1 MKKTFA
7 AILILL
13 LTALTGVSNNVGVLA
28 SGAPADGVYAKSAT
42 GAMVVRI
49 QLRLR
54 ELGYLN
60 FKPTGSYK
68 SMTVDAAK
76 AFQKNYRDSGYEMQ
90 VDGKMGE
97 QSLELLFKYEALRP
111 SLSGISIPAGPKH
124 GSGTITMTGS
134 LLPWSSVKELLKV
147 NTAYQITDCY
157 TGYTFELVFTGGEN
171 HAEMEPAS
179 ITGLAAFLQIC
190 GEQFNYLKRPV
201 VVTIDGQDVAASIQ
215 CWPHG
220 SDSIPDN
227 EMSGHVCLYFDGCL
241 SHVGSLPDVEHN
253 ENIHKAS
260 GQ

>member
-1 MKKTFA
+1 MKNA
-7 AILILL
+7 ASVILILFL
-13 LTALTGVSNNVGVLA
+13 VLA
-28 SGAPADGVYAKSAT
+28 VCVSPEKGALASASSNDGIYAKSST
-42 GAMVVRI
+42 GPMVVRI

-76 AFQKNYRDSGYEMQ
+76 AFQKNYRDSGFDMQ

-97 QSLELLFKYEALRP
+97 QSLELLFKFEALRP
-111 SLSGISIPAGPKH
+111 SLSSVSIPAGPKH
-124 GSGTITMTGS
+124 GSGVITKTGS
-134 LLPWSSVKELLKV
+134 LVQWNDVKTLMKE
-147 NTAYQITDCY
+147 NTAYIITDCY

-179 ITGLAAFLQIC
+179 VNALAEFMRIC
-190 GEQFNYLKRPV
+190 GEQYNYLKRPV
-201 VVTIDGQDVAASIQ
+201 VVEIDGQSVAASIQ

-220 SDSIPDN
+220 SNSIAEN
-227 EMSGHVCLYFDGCL
+227 EMKGHVCLFFEGSL
-241 SHVGSLPDVEHN
+241 SHVGGLPDVEHN
-253 ENIHKAS
+253 ENIYKAA

>member
-1 MKKTFA
+1 MKKTFVA
-7 AILILL
+7 LILSILIVILSAAPAGE
-13 LTALTGVSNNVGVLA
+13 TLA
-28 SGAPADGVYAKSAT
+28 SGALADVVYAKSAT
-42 GAMVVRI
+42 GPMVVRI

-90 VDGKMGE
+90 VDGKMGA
-97 QSLELLFKYEALRP
+97 QSLELLFRYEAMRP

-124 GSGTITMTGS
+124 GSGSISKTGD
-134 LLPWSSVKELLKV
+134 LVPWSSVKTLLKL
-147 NTAYQITDCY
+147 NTEYTITDCY
-157 TGYTFELVFTGGEN
+157 TGYTFRLVYTGGEN
-171 HAEMEPAS
+171 HAEMEPMS
-179 ITGLAAFLQIC
+179 LNTLAEFMQIC
-190 GEQFNYLKRPV
+190 GEQYNYLKRPV
-201 VVTIDGQDVAASIQ
+201 VIEIDGQNIAASIQ

-220 SDSIPDN
+220 SNTISGN
-227 EMSGHVCLYFDGCL
+227 EMNGHVCLFFDGSL